1 MWRLVTSETVVGHR
15 TCPTRGVV
23 EMRSVETSDQAMGP
37 GAGTRHLLS
46 LAVQDFEEVVK
57 VTKPEPDL
65 ERIWNLIA
73 KTEAVKVL
81 DHDMVMEVEVGDIE
95 ARVRLRW
102 KDVKRETFKE
112 LVRKVKISTGEDE
125 GGMVWSEYLEEG
137 GMELYGRLFKGL
149 GEWRLVDGEFK
160 VEVEIETLDFT
171 DNLKNP
177 VENAETTKHWLLDNA
192 FSNQMATADFAL
204 VCEDELV
211 PCHRFVLRAASEGF
225 RGMLEANTKEAKEG
239 RATIQCRAVVARAL
253 VTFLYTGELTDT
265 HLQELL
271 RLADILLVE
280 ELGRRVEDRMVEIL
294 GRENMVEFLLA
305 GDTHH
310 GARIRRA
317 AKAFIRANL
326 SWLKV
331 KQGWKEE
338 FGGNLALIIELL
350 E

>member
-1 MWRLVTSETVVGHR
+1 
-15 TCPTRGVV
+15 
-23 EMRSVETSDQAMGP
+23 MRSVETSDQAMGP

-46 LAVQDFEEVVK
+46 LTVQDFEEVVK

-65 ERIWNLIA
+65 GRLIA

-81 DHDMVMEVEVGDIE
+81 DHDMVMEVEYFGEDGGALVC
-95 ARVRLRW
+95 LRW
-102 KDVKRETFKE
+102 KDVPSSDETYKE
-112 LVRKVKISTGEDE
+112 LVKKDKFRVTIRGVKIVDDDSVDDDI
-125 GGMVWSEYLEEG
+125 EEG
-137 GMELYGRLFKGL
+137 MWYGWLYKDL
-149 GEWRLVDGEFK
+149 GEWGLVDGEFK

-204 VCEDELV
+204 VCEGELV
-211 PCHRFVLRAASEGF
+211 PCHRFVLRAASEVF
-225 RGMLEANTKEAKEG
+225 RGMLEAHTKEAKEG

-253 VTFLYTGELTDT
+253 VTFLYTGKLTDT

-331 KQGWKEE
+331 RQGWKEE
-338 FGGNLALIIELL
+338 FGGNLALMIELL

>member
-57 VTKPEPDL
+57 VTK
-65 ERIWNLIA
+65 
-73 KTEAVKVL
+73 TEAVKVL
-81 DHDMVMEVEVGDIE
+81 DHDMVMEVKVDDEDDEAAEVW
-95 ARVRLRW
+95 LMW
-102 KDVKRETFKE
+102 KDVKHETYKE
-112 LVRKVKISTGEDE
+112 LVRKDKFRVTIRGVKIYTDE
-125 GGMVWSEYLEEG
+125 SYDSEEGMVWWGYIRKNLEQWG
-137 GMELYGRLFKGL
+137 
-149 GEWRLVDGEFK
+149 LVDGEFK

-177 VENAETTKHWLLDNA
+177 VENAETNKHWLLDNA
-192 FSNQMATADFAL
+192 FNNQMATADFAL
-204 VCEDELV
+204 ACEGELV
-211 PCHRFVLRAASEGF
+211 PCHRFVLRAASEYF
-225 RGMLEANTKEAKEG
+225 RGMLEAHTKEAKEG

-271 RLADILLVE
+271 RLADMLLVE

-310 GARIRRA
+310 GAKIRRA

>member
-57 VTKPEPDL
+57 VTKPEPNPI
-65 ERIWNLIA
+65 RLIA

-102 KDVKRETFKE
+102 KDVKRETYKE
-112 LVRKVKISTGEDE
+112 LVRKDKFRVTIRGVKISTDGGYDSEE
-125 GGMVWSEYLEEG
+125 GMVCWGHL
-137 GMELYGRLFKGL
+137 RKDL
-149 GEWRLVDGEFK
+149 GEWGLVDGEFK

-177 VENAETTKHWLLDNA
+177 VENAGTTKHWLLDNA
-192 FSNQMATADFAL
+192 FNNQMATADFAL
-204 VCEDELV
+204 VCEGELV
-211 PCHRFVLRAASEGF
+211 PCHRFVLRAASEFF
-225 RGMLEANTKEAKEG
+225 RGMLEAHTKEAKEG

-271 RLADILLVE
+271 RLADTLLVE

-317 AKAFIRANL
+317 AKAFL
-326 SWLKV
+326 T
-331 KQGWKEE
+331 
-338 FGGNLALIIELL
+338 
-350 E
+350 